1 MLYQEVLQ
9 NKLFALEYKINKRI
23 ELLERESQEKRE
35 ILTIYREIMTI
46 PLPMQKISSLK
57 SKMRLN
63 IVEDKSK
70 EVNKFEKNLDD
81 KINMVMNKANLAF
94 DTKDS
99 KYKKKVENSKE
110 ENDQSKKEELEDKIV
125 ITPKLKDNDISIFKD
140 DMFYNIVLKENDLE
154 LRIKQLYNSKK
165 TLRLALKEYQI

>member
-81 KINMVMNKANLAF
+81 KINMVMNKANLAL

-99 KYKKKVENSKE
+99 KHKKKVENSKE
-110 ENDQSKKEELEDKIV
+110 ENE
-125 ITPKLKDNDISIFKD
+125 
-140 DMFYNIVLKENDLE
+140 IVLSN
-154 LRIKQLYNSKK
+154 
-165 TLRLALKEYQI
+165 LK